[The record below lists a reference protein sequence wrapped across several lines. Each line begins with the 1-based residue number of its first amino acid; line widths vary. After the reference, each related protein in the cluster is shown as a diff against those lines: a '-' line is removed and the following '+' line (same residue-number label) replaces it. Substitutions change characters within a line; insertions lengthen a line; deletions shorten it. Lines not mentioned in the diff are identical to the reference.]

1 MVTGMVIRGMI
12 QVLMALIP
20 ENAINE
26 VPRLTLTLV
35 GRFALS
41 SASPTDITLL
51 PNPVDWALVMAV
63 GSNRQDKTMAAN
75 KRIFTNLLQKYTS
88 CGYGGIN

>member
-12 QVLMALIP
+12 QVLIALIP

-41 SASPTDITLL
+41 STFPTDITLL